1 MTRTFIAAMVAV
13 GFTVVGGNITPAN
26 AKMPSESDAVRVP
39 VDFVGE
45 RHHQRTIFDEIRDT
59 APRSIFDQLAQ
70 TAPHTP
76 FDLLRDSAP

>member
-26 AKMPSESDAVRVP
+26 AKMPSESDAIRVP

-45 RHHQRTIFDEIRDT
+45 RHQRTIFDEIRDA
-59 APRSIFDQLAQ
+59 APRSVFDQLAQ
-70 TAPHTP
+70 TAAHTP
-76 FDLLRDSAP
+76 FDLLGDSAP

>member
-1 MTRTFIAAMVAV
+1 MTRTFIAAVVAV
-13 GFTVVGGNITPAN
+13 GITVVAGNITPAN

-45 RHHQRTIFDEIRDT
+45 RDQRTIFDEIRDS
-59 APRSIFDQLAQ
+59 APRSVFDQLAQ

>member
-1 MTRTFIAAMVAV
+1 MTRTFMAALVGMGITIVA
-13 GFTVVGGNITPAN
+13 GNVVPAN
-26 AKMPSESDAVRVP
+26 AKMPSEIDTVRVP

-45 RHHQRTIFDEIRDT
+45 RHQRTIFDEIRDA
-59 APRSIFDQLAQ
+59 APRSVFDQLAQ

>member
-1 MTRTFIAAMVAV
+1 MTRTFIAAMIAV
-13 GFTVVGGNITPAN
+13 GMTVVGGNITPAN
-26 AKMPSESDAVRVP
+26 AKMPLESDAVRVP

-45 RHHQRTIFDEIRDT
+45 RHQRTIFDELRDA
-59 APRSIFDQLAQ
+59 APRSVFDQLAQ